1 MTDPAETSSPAL
13 ELRYGTPGL
22 PPGPSNPVINAI
34 LAHRSYRH
42 FLDRSLEP
50 GALETIVAAASSA
63 PSSSNMQT
71 WSVVAVEDPGRKDR
85 LATLAG
91 NQGFIRQAPLFL
103 CWIADL
109 SRLERMGEAH
119 QQRLAGLDYLES
131 FMVALVDAALASQN
145 ALVAAESI
153 GLGGVYVGGLRNRPK
168 EVAAE
173 LNLPPKAFGAF
184 GMAIGWPDPA
194 ARAEVKPRL
203 PQSLVLHRE
212 TYGMAGE
219 DAAVAGYDEVLA
231 GFSEENG
238 MGRADWT
245 GRMLKRVAGPES
257 LSGRHTM
264 TETLRAM
271 GFPLK

>member
-1 MTDPAETSSPAL
+1 MTDSAEAPLSAPD
-13 ELRYGTPGL
+13 LRYGIPGL
-22 PPGPSNPVINAI
+22 PPGPSSPMIEAM
-34 LAHRSYRH
+34 LAHRSYRN
-42 FLDRSLEP
+42 FLDRPLEP

-71 WSVVAVEDPGRKDR
+71 WSVVAVEDPAWKDR

-109 SRLERMGEAH
+109 SRLDRMGQAH
-119 QQRLAGLDYLES
+119 QQQLAGLDYLES

-145 ALVAAESI
+145 ALLAAQSI
-153 GLGGVYVGGLRNRPK
+153 GLGGVYVGALRNRPP

-173 LNLPPKAFGAF
+173 LALPPRAFAAFGLAV
-184 GMAIGWPDPA
+184 GWPDTE

-212 TYGMAGE
+212 TYGTAGE
-219 DAAVAGYDEVLA
+219 EAAVAAYDRVLA
-231 GFSEENG
+231 GFSEANG

-264 TETLRAM
+264 AETLRAM

>member
-1 MTDPAETSSPAL
+1 MTDPAEHPLSAL
-13 ELRYGTPGL
+13 DLRYGTPGL
-22 PPGPSNPVINAI
+22 PPGPSSPAI
-34 LAHRSYRH
+34 EAMLAHRSYRH
-42 FLDRSLEP
+42 FLDRPLEP

-63 PSSSNMQT
+63 ASSSNMQT
-71 WSVVAVEDPGRKDR
+71 WSVVAVEDPARRDR

-109 SRLERMGEAH
+109 SRLERLGAAH

-145 ALVAAESI
+145 ALTAAESI
-153 GLGGVYVGGLRNRPK
+153 GLGGVYVGGLRNRPL

-173 LNLPPKAFGAF
+173 LKLPPKAFGAF

-194 ARAEVKPRL
+194 VRAEVKPRL

-212 TYGMAGE
+212 TYGTAGE
-219 DAAVAGYDEVLA
+219 ETAVAGYDKVLA
-231 GFSEENG
+231 DFSEANG
-238 MGRADWT
+238 MGRTDWT
-245 GRMLKRVAGPES
+245 GRMLKRVTGPES

-264 TETLRAM
+264 AETLRAM